1 LNYSKVILMTIL
13 RKPLTIE
20 HILASVIKNLDENQV
35 KEFTGKSLSH
45 FRKCSDPED
54 KDHNLYFADAIKLD
68 IILQKSQ
75 KGTPFLDNFE
85 LLLDTE
91 LKNIDNPNNISD
103 TLINIGG
110 RIGKLMDVTHQSMD
124 PKSQDGENIS
134 NVEKEKIYKA
144 IKEVEEKMARLKLS
158 VK

>member
-1 LNYSKVILMTIL
+1 MTIL

-45 FRKCSDPED
+45 FRKCSDTED

-85 LLLDTE
+85 LLLDKE
-91 LKNIDNPNNISD
+91 LKNI
-103 TLINIGG
+103 
-110 RIGKLMDVTHQSMD
+110 V
-124 PKSQDGENIS
+124 
-134 NVEKEKIYKA
+134 
-144 IKEVEEKMARLKLS
+144 
-158 VK
+158 

>member
-1 LNYSKVILMTIL
+1 MTIL

-20 HILASVIKNLDENQV
+20 HILASVIKHLDENQV

-54 KDHNLYFADAIKLD
+54 KDHNIYFADAIKLD

-85 LLLDTE
+85 VLLNAE
-91 LKNIDNPNNISD
+91 LKNIDNPNNISN

-110 RIGKLMDVTHQSMD
+110 RIGKLMDVTNQSID
-124 PKSQDGENIS
+124 PESHEGENIS
-134 NVEKEKIYKA
+134 NIEKERIHRA
-144 IKEVEEKMARLKLS
+144 IREVEEKMARLKLS

>member
-1 LNYSKVILMTIL
+1 MTIL

-45 FRKCSDPED
+45 FRKCSDTED

-85 LLLDTE
+85 LLLDIE

>member
-1 LNYSKVILMTIL
+1 M
-13 RKPLTIE
+13 
-20 HILASVIKNLDENQV
+20 
-35 KEFTGKSLSH
+35 
-45 FRKCSDPED
+45 
-54 KDHNLYFADAIKLD
+54 
-68 IILQKSQ
+68 
-75 KGTPFLDNFE
+75 
-85 LLLDTE
+85 LLDTE

-124 PKSQDGENIS
+124 PKSQDWENIS

-158 VK
+158 VKWFKSHLIFHKFLVIKKLHSNLK

>member
-1 LNYSKVILMTIL
+1 MTIL

-45 FRKCSDPED
+45 FRKCSDTED

-85 LLLDTE
+85 LLLDKE